1 MGKECEEK
9 EELTLNSIGSYLIT
23 PVQRIPRYRMLFEQ
37 LLKLTPPSH
46 AYHEILNETLK
57 TVNDVADFV
66 NNYQRDDK
74 KLAEIKQQIDGL
86 PFVSNNDSYIRNR

>member
-1 MGKECEEK
+1 M
-9 EELTLNSIGSYLIT
+9 
-23 PVQRIPRYRMLFEQ
+23 
-37 LLKLTPPSH
+37 TPPSH
-46 AYHEILNETLK
+46 ADHEILNETLK

-86 PFVSNNDSYIRNR
+86 PFVSNNDSYKR